1 MSAVALRLL
10 GARLP
15 LTLAAAFW
23 LGFAPLTW
31 ARPDEQVQRR
41 AARGAQA
48 MVVSEHPLATHAG
61 LELLRSGGNAVDAA
75 CATALALAV
84 VYPVAGNLGGGGF
97 LLHRGADGATAALD
111 FRETAPQRATRDMF
125 LGADGQVDR
134 VRATRGHLAAGIPGS
149 VAGLCEAHARLG
161 KRPWKEIVAPALR
174 LARDGFAVDALLAED
189 CVEHARSFALYPASA
204 ALFLPEGQPLAPG
217 ALLRQPEL
225 ARSLQAIA
233 ERGRDGF
240 YRGEVAAAI
249 VREMERGGGLLTA
262 ADLEGYRALWR
273 EPLMRRYRGHEIWSM
288 PPPSSGGPLLLQ
300 MLGVLEK
307 FDLREAGAGSARHLH
322 LLAEAMSRAYADRAE
337 HLGDPDFYP
346 VPTAWL
352 FSDAR
357 VNEIAL
363 QIDPTRATAVAGA
376 GTPPRKES
384 PQTTHLSVL
393 APDGSAVSLTTTI
406 NTGYGSKVV
415 VAGAGFLLNN
425 EMDDFSAAPGQPNA
439 YGLLGAEA
447 NAIVPL
453 KRMLSSM
460 TPTIVVRDGA
470 VRLVVG
476 TPGGGRIITSVLQVV
491 VNVIDFE
498 LELSSAVDAPR
509 VHHQWRP
516 NRLELERHGFGFA
529 PEVRRSLEQKGHRL
543 HEQEDFC
550 SVQAILRHADGRLE
564 GFGDQRRMGFASGY

>member
-1 MSAVALRLL
+1 MSGGQSAARRTGRSLALVAALWC
-10 GARLP
+10 GAASF
-15 LTLAAAFW
+15 TAAA
-23 LGFAPLTW
+23 
-31 ARPDEQVQRR
+31 PDDQVQRR

-48 MVVSEHPLATHAG
+48 MVVSEHPLATRAG
-61 LELLRSGGNAVDAA
+61 LELLRAGGNAIDGA

-97 LLHRGADGATAALD
+97 LLHRAADGATAALD
-111 FRETAPQRATRDMF
+111 FRETAPERATRDMF
-125 LGADGQVDR
+125 LGADGEVDR
-134 VRATRGHLAAGIPGS
+134 VRATRGHLAAGVPGS

-161 KRPWKEIVAPALR
+161 RRPWKEVVAPALR
-174 LARDGFAVDALLAED
+174 LAREGFAVDSLLAEE
-189 CVEHARSFALYPASA
+189 CAELARVFALYPASA
-204 ALFLPEGQPLAPG
+204 ALFLPEGRPLAPG
-217 ALLRQPEL
+217 DLLRQPEL
-225 ARSLQAIA
+225 ARTLEAIA
-233 ERGRDGF
+233 AHGRDGF
-240 YRGEVAAAI
+240 YRGPVAAAI
-249 VREMERGGGLLTA
+249 VAEMERGGGLISA
-262 ADLEGYRALWR
+262 SDLEDYRAVWR

-307 FDLREAGAGSARHLH
+307 FDLRDAGAGSARHLH
-322 LLAEAMSRAYADRAE
+322 LLAEAMSRAYADRAV
-337 HLGDPDFYP
+337 HLGDPDFHA

-352 FSDAR
+352 FSPER

-363 QIDPTRATAVAGA
+363 QIDPTRATTVAGA
-376 GTPPRKES
+376 GVPPRQES

-406 NTGYGSKVV
+406 NTGYGAKVV

-425 EMDDFSAAPGQPNA
+425 EMDDFAAAPGQPNA

-447 NAIVPL
+447 NAIAPR

-498 LELSSAVDAPR
+498 LDLSSAIDAPR

-516 NRLELERHGFGFA
+516 NRLEVERHGYGFA
-529 PEVRRSLEQKGHRL
+529 PEVRRALEQKGHRL
-543 HEQEDFC
+543 HEQSEFC

-564 GFGDQRRMGFASGY
+564 GFGDLRRMGFASGY